1 MRYAY
6 LLLLGVFAAAP
17 AFAQVNDSDAHNV
30 TIDAPA
36 VVSIAVGADVTI
48 SLAAPTPGS
57 PLEGTTTS
65 TYAITTNMASNK
77 ISAYITGA
85 AGYSSGVRLFSQL
98 AAPGTGGSS
107 AGELELVAGAGNAVD
122 LVTGIPPTQQGGLQI
137 NYRATAPATTPD
149 TYNETR
155 EVTYTITG
163 S

>member
-6 LLLLGVFAAAP
+6 LLLLGFLAAAP
-17 AFAQVNDSDAHNV
+17 AFAQPTDSDVQNV

-48 SLAAPTPGS
+48 NLAAPTPGS
-57 PLEGTTTS
+57 PLEGTATS

-85 AGYSSGVRLFSQL
+85 SGYSGGVHLFAQL
-98 AAPGTGGSS
+98 AAPGTGGASV
-107 AGELELVAGAGNAVD
+107 GELELLAGSGNSQD
-122 LVTGIPPTQQGGLQI
+122 FVTGIPPTQQGGLQI
-137 NYRATAPATTPD
+137 SYRATAPATTPD

>member
-1 MRYAY
+1 MRYAS
-6 LLLLGVFAAAP
+6 LCLLGLLVVAP
-17 AFAQVNDSDAHNV
+17 ATAQVSDSDAQNV

-36 VVSIAVGADVTI
+36 LVSIAVGADVTI
-48 SLAAPTPGS
+48 NLAAPNPGA

-65 TYAITTNMASNK
+65 TYAITTNMATNK

-85 AGYSSGVRLFSQL
+85 AGYSSGVQLFSQL
-98 AAPGTGGSS
+98 AAPGTGGASVGERELL
-107 AGELELVAGAGNAVD
+107 AGSGNAVD
-122 LVTGIPPTQQGGLQI
+122 LVTGIPPTQEGGLVI

-149 TYNETR
+149 SYNETR